1 MICKAKI
8 VKVNLNGKTQE
19 EFMSEKLKEK
29 GINDSKDVLLDFFG
43 IDDDEKYIFRN
54 NDIYEV
60 VPIVSEQVFIIE
72 KNSDDSFFIY
82 AEYDPESTCLGEM
95 IDLRLDFDAKFNCE
109 SETLVTT
116 WGLKDGKIVKNI
128 EYGKNNRG

>member
-8 VKVNLNGKTQE
+8 VKVDLNGKTHE
-19 EFMSEKLKEK
+19 EFMVEKLKEK
-29 GINDSKDVLLDFFG
+29 GINNSKDIVSDFIE
-43 IDDDEKYIFRN
+43 IDTEEKYIFRN

-60 VPIVSEQVFIIE
+60 IPITSEQVFIIE

-109 SETLVTT
+109 SETPVMMY
-116 WGLKDGKIVKNI
+116 GLK
-128 EYGKNNRG
+128 NNN

>member
-1 MICKAKI
+1 MICKAKVTKI
-8 VKVNLNGKTQE
+8 ELNGKTHE

-29 GINDSKDVLLDFFG
+29 GINNSEDIVSDFFG
-43 IDDDEKYIFRN
+43 IDTDEKYVFRN
-54 NDIYEV
+54 HDIYEV
-60 VPIVSEQVFIIE
+60 TPITSEQVFIIE

-109 SETLVTT
+109 SETPVTT
-116 WGLKDGKIVKNI
+116 WSLNDGKIVKNI
-128 EYGKNNRG
+128 KYN

>member
-8 VKVNLNGKTQE
+8 VKVNLNGKTHE
-19 EFMSEKLKEK
+19 EFMLEKLKEK
-29 GINDSKDVLLDFFG
+29 GITNSKDIVSDFFE
-43 IDDDEKYIFRN
+43 IDTDEKYIFRN

-60 VPIVSEQVFIIE
+60 VPIVSDQVFIIE

-95 IDLRLDFDAKFNCE
+95 IDLRLNFNAKFNCE
-109 SETLVTT
+109 SETPVIMYS
-116 WGLKDGKIVKNI
+116 LKDDKIVKNI
-128 EYGKNNRG
+128 EYN

>member
-8 VKVNLNGKTQE
+8 VKVDLNGKTHE

-95 IDLRLDFDAKFNCE
+95 IDLRLDFDAKFNCA
-109 SETLVTT
+109 ETPVTT
-116 WGLKDGKIVKNI
+116 WSLKDDKIVKNI
-128 EYGKNNRG
+128 EYGKNNRI

>member
-8 VKVNLNGKTQE
+8 VKVNLNGKTHE
-19 EFMSEKLKEK
+19 EFMLEKLKEK
-29 GINDSKDVLLDFFG
+29 GITNSKDILLDFFG

-60 VPIVSEQVFIIE
+60 VPIVSDQVFIIE
-72 KNSDDSFFIY
+72 KNSNDSFFIY

-109 SETLVTT
+109 SETPVIMYS
-116 WGLKDGKIVKNI
+116 LKDDKIVKNV
-128 EYGKNNRG
+128 EYGKI

>member
-1 MICKAKI
+1 MICK
-8 VKVNLNGKTQE
+8 VKLTKVELNGKTHE

-29 GINDSKDVLLDFFG
+29 GITNSKDVLLDFFG

-54 NDIYEV
+54 KDIYEV
-60 VPIVSEQVFIIE
+60 VPIVSDQVFIIE

-82 AEYDPESTCLGEM
+82 AEYDPESTCLSEM

-109 SETLVTT
+109 SETPVIMYS
-116 WGLKDGKIVKNI
+116 LKDDKIVKNV
-128 EYGKNNRG
+128 EYGKI

>member
-1 MICKAKI
+1 MICKTKLI
-8 VKVNLNGKTQE
+8 KVELNGKTHE
-19 EFMSEKLKEK
+19 EFILEKLKEK
-29 GINDSKDVLLDFFG
+29 GITNSKDIVSDFFG
-43 IDDDEKYIFRN
+43 IDTDEKYIFRN

-60 VPIVSEQVFIIE
+60 VPIVSDQVFIIE

-109 SETLVTT
+109 SETPVIMYS
-116 WGLKDGKIVKNI
+116 LKDDKIVKNV
-128 EYGKNNRG
+128 EYEKNNRI

>member
-1 MICKAKI
+1 
-8 VKVNLNGKTQE
+8 
-19 EFMSEKLKEK
+19 MSEKLKEK

-60 VPIVSEQVFIIE
+60 VPIVSDQVFIIE

-82 AEYDPESTCLGEM
+82 AEYDPESTCLSEM
-95 IDLRLDFDAKFNCE
+95 IDLRLDFDTKFNCE
-109 SETLVTT
+109 SETPVIMYS
-116 WGLKDGKIVKNI
+116 LKDGEIVKNV
-128 EYGKNNRG
+128 EYGKNNRI

>member
-8 VKVNLNGKTQE
+8 VKVNLNGKTHE
-19 EFMSEKLKEK
+19 EFMLEKLKEK
-29 GINDSKDVLLDFFG
+29 GITNSKDILLDFFG
-43 IDDDEKYIFRN
+43 IDDNEKYIFRN

-60 VPIVSEQVFIIE
+60 VPIVSDQVFIIE

-109 SETLVTT
+109 SETPVRMYS
-116 WGLKDGKIVKNI
+116 LKDDKIVKNV
-128 EYGKNNRG
+128 EYEKNNRI

>member
-8 VKVNLNGKTQE
+8 VKVNLNGKTKE
-19 EFMSEKLKEK
+19 EFMAEKLKEK
-29 GINDSKDVLLDFFG
+29 GINNSEDILLDFFG

-54 NDIYEV
+54 SDIYEV
-60 VPIVSEQVFIIE
+60 VPIVSDQVFIIE

-109 SETLVTT
+109 SETPVIMY
-116 WGLKDGKIVKNI
+116 GLKDN
-128 EYGKNNRG
+128 E